1 MATAKRAASRKTAKR
16 STAKR
21 SAPKR
26 SAAKR
31 STSKEPAALNRLNK
45 SLDSA
50 QEALAALSKEVG
62 KDVSTGARDLQ
73 KNLNRFVKDARRDSG
88 KLGTAIQR
96 DIEKLQKR
104 ISSSTTGRKTSGRAA
119 AKKRSTAKSGTA
131 KRSTAKRSTAKRTTA
146 KRSTARRPAAR
157 RSSAR
162 SGSRSRSR

>member
-16 STAKR
+16 STPKRTASKRRTAKR
-21 SAPKR
+21 S
-26 SAAKR
+26 SA
-31 STSKEPAALNRLNK
+31 KEPAALKRLNK
-45 SLDSA
+45 SLESA
-50 QEALAALSKEVG
+50 QDALAALSKEVG
-62 KDVSTGARDLQ
+62 KDVGAGARDLH

-104 ISSSTTGRKTSGRAA
+104 ISGATTGRAS
-119 AKKRSTAKSGTA
+119 AK
-131 KRSTAKRSTAKRTTA
+131 KRSTAKRSTAKKRPAA
-146 KRSTARRPAAR
+146 KRSTAKRPAAKRSTKRPAAR